1 MIYDK
6 KENKFCRIIS
16 IPEFSETGSVVLM
29 NLTNLDTFVMN
40 FNSKWKIMIRKE
52 KKNNKLKI
60 NNIYKLYKF
69 ISILIYLFFNN
80 NINIYI
86 NIDTGIYIFRAYFI
100 F

>member
-1 MIYDK
+1 
-6 KENKFCRIIS
+6 
-16 IPEFSETGSVVLM
+16 
-29 NLTNLDTFVMN
+29 
-40 FNSKWKIMIRKE
+40 MIRKE